1 MAATDRIRPRTAPS
15 RSMLGWSLT
24 ALLREWKARVSAV
37 AEDLPHGERSYQVLA
52 MSAHEEPPTQGALA
66 ARLGIDRTV
75 MTYVLDE
82 LERAGLIERRLDPA
96 DRRARRIVVTEA
108 GRGVLDELDEHV
120 AEAEAELLSGLAPEQ
135 RDLLCGLLEHA
146 ASGAAPGDD
155 RCGVVA
161 RG

>member
-1 MAATDRIRPRTAPS
+1 MAPAPDIRPRTTPN

-37 AEDLPHGERSYQVLA
+37 AEGLPHGERSYRVLA
-52 MSAHEEPPTQGALA
+52 MSAHEEPPTQAALA

-75 MTYVLDE
+75 MTYVLDD
-82 LERAGLIERRLDPA
+82 LEREGLIERRQDAA
-96 DRRARRIVVTEA
+96 DRRARRIVVTDA
-108 GRGVLDELDEHV
+108 GMRVVEDLDARVL
-120 AEAEAELLSGLAPEQ
+120 EAEASLLSGLAPEQ

>member
-1 MAATDRIRPRTAPS
+1 MATTDRIPPRTAPS

-75 MTYVLDE
+75 MTYVLDD

-96 DRRARRIVVTEA
+96 DRRARRIVVTEV
-108 GRGVLDELDEHV
+108 GRGVLDELDERV

>member
-1 MAATDRIRPRTAPS
+1 
-15 RSMLGWSLT
+15 MLGWSLT

-75 MTYVLDE
+75 MTYVLDD

-96 DRRARRIVVTEA
+96 DRRARRIVVTEV
-108 GRGVLDELDEHV
+108 GRGVLGELDERV

>member
-1 MAATDRIRPRTAPS
+1 MAATAPIPPRTAPS

-75 MTYVLDE
+75 MTYVLDD

-96 DRRARRIVVTEA
+96 DRRARRIVVTEV
-108 GRGVLDELDEHV
+108 GRGVLDELDERV

>member
-1 MAATDRIRPRTAPS
+1 MAATDEIRPRTAPS

-37 AEDLPHGERSYQVLA
+37 AEELPHGDRSYQVLA
-52 MSAHEEPPTQGALA
+52 MSAQEEPPTQAALA

-75 MTYVLDE
+75 MTYVLDD
-82 LERAGLIERRLDPA
+82 LERAGLIERRLDPS
-96 DRRARRIVVTEA
+96 DRRARRVVLTEA
-108 GRGVLDELDEHV
+108 GQRVVDDLDARVL
-120 AEAEAELLSGLAPEQ
+120 EAEAELLAGLAPEQ